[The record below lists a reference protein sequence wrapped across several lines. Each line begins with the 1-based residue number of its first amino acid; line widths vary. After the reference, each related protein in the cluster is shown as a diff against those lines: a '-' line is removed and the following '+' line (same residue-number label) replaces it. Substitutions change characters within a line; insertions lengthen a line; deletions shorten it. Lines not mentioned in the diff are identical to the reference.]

1 MQSLFAHITNITY
14 YLLLAAA
21 AHMLAPAGKYRKFV
35 SLVTGF
41 VLIAVILSPLRSIG
55 RDFDVADF
63 FNSISAGEAPFSA
76 DTGGHE
82 GLRHEW
88 LAAAFD
94 EQLTAQ
100 LAHLLARE
108 GIALHEAAFSHNED
122 FSRILSA
129 ELVVSRDSAA
139 RVPFIRIEPVQVG
152 RGQAADDDP
161 LATEVKNLVA
171 DFYGI
176 PHAHIDVITRR
187 NE

>member
-1 MQSLFAHITNITY
+1 MNALFAHITNITY

-41 VLIAVILSPLRSIG
+41 VLIAVILSPLRHIG
-55 RDFDVADF
+55 RDFDLADF
-63 FNSISAGEAPFSA
+63 FSSLTAEETFYVVGA
-76 DTGGHE
+76 DGHHD
-82 GLRHEW
+82 L
-88 LAAAFD
+88 LTTAFD
-94 EQLTAQ
+94 EQLTIQ
-100 LAHLLARE
+100 LAHMLARE
-108 GIALHEAAFSHNED
+108 GITLHEATFSHNED

-129 ELVVSRDSAA
+129 ELTVSRDGAA

-152 RGQAADDDP
+152 RGQAADTDP

-176 PHAHIDVITRR
+176 PHTHIDVITRR